1 MLASI
6 RGSIDDHVKHL
17 VIQPHRLHL
26 TSRSRVRFATFRFVG
41 LCPHF
46 HETVSGVSSLSCH
59 FPTISSRIH
68 LASSSPRTTLLV
80 T

>member
-46 HETVSGVSSLSCH
+46 HETVSAFPLSCH
-59 FPTISSRIH
+59 FPTISSRTH